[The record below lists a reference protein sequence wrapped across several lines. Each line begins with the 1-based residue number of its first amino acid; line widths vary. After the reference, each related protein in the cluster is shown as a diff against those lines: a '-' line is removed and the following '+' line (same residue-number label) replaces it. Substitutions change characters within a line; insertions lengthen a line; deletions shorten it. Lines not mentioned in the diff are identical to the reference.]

1 MDAKI
6 HLTWRRKNFSPLT
19 NPYEGFAPFNQ
30 PLRGFWGL
38 PVATPRAEG
47 VPPFNGGL
55 NLPPRTVVSAGSP
68 RPLFFN
74 HFCCI
79 DFNMFFLCF
88 FTQILINLFMFFNDF
103 YIISPAHFLY
113 GLGKFVF
120 HILLFCRVLVFS

>member
-1 MDAKI
+1 MTVVIYNRYDSFVLAS
-6 HLTWRRKNFSPLT
+6 SPSLAT
-19 NPYEGFAPFNQ
+19 LPYGGDF
-30 PLRGFWGL
+30 R
-38 PVATPRAEG
+38 V